1 MLEAVEDGLCLLEVS
16 DVLDA
21 LDVVR
26 CMLEAVEGEVCWL
39 GVMEVSEVIRCVLL
53 CMLEAVEG
61 ALCLLEVLEVLDALD
76 VMRCMLGVSEVLEA
90 MRLPRGASSKLSS
103 AVVASDVLCSV
114 LLNRGFG
121 DLTGSVYTLFRHS
134 SSRIGGAGS

>member
-1 MLEAVEDGLCLLEVS
+1 MRRVLLCVI
-16 DVLDA
+16 
-21 LDVVR
+21 
-26 CMLEAVEGEVCWL
+26 EAVEGELCLLDVL
-39 GVMEVSEVIRCVLL
+39 EVKEATRCMLL

-61 ALCLLEVLEVLDALD
+61 GLCLLETLEVLEVL
-76 VMRCMLGVSEVLEA
+76 EVLEA